1 MKQKVLKPKVVGNR
15 GKAIPLGDNFYYMQ
29 GPKHSQGGIPIGK
42 NPKTGIEVEGEEV
55 MHISPKEVKVFSS
68 VPFLNGES
76 PAEKVLEGE
85 EPNKVFKQQEDFK
98 DRNKIKDDG
107 TKKKALGGDVKQTL
121 NKVNSSKA
129 DFVKRLK
136 DKNRINIVDWSDS
149 NSITTHKLSVGTDN
163 KGNNYI
169 YPEVQNIKGKLID
182 FTRPPYKNTA
192 GRQSAEE
199 RGDTVRVNSIN
210 EGVEFTKKYKDYYP
224 NFNKK
229 AMGGKDDN
237 PIANRLKNNIKSN
250 VSKSEMII
258 KDAKNVYNKFIK
270 PVALTYSALEAANI
284 VGNTL
289 LNVGAKGLYAAGKGI
304 YNSGKVSTG
313 TQLSKAAYNLG
324 KFTVKNTRNAS
335 YKTANRINTAID
347 VIDGNHKDAGVG
359 VAGDAVINRIPGH
372 KYIKYIAKPTIDN
385 TLNFINKDKKAMGG
399 ISRNKIVRNKFERGG
414 KPDNKKQKDYLP
426 STGGLERD
434 NQLVTARVAEIGR
447 VTTPNYYKLA
457 DTGDKQPTHISP
469 TTGEKLKAFAVRTLT
484 ESGPNM
490 LSDVAGT
497 GANVIGA
504 IKGYK
509 ANKRMLNKLK
519 YSDAPAAR
527 QAAKLKTKININ
539 PQLDKMR
546 ETVAAYERDVNA
558 NTASSRVGLQRKQL
572 ARMASMLE
580 TNELYSKKEN
590 AETELINRDKLNQQA
605 VADRN
610 VTEYNQWAKGKA
622 DFNNNLANLKAEN
635 KVSYIDNLNN
645 SVQDLIARRDNR
657 RREDLDRELLGLAN
671 PNAKKVTDGKQTF
684 KRDSKKKK

>member
-136 DKNRINIVDWSDS
+136 DENRTSIVDWADS
-149 NSITTHKLSVGTDN
+149 NSIATHKLGVGTDAE
-163 KGNNYI
+163 GNNYI
-169 YPEVQNIKGKLID
+169 YPEVQNIKGKLVD
-182 FTRPPYKNTA
+182 FTRPPYKDTA

-199 RGDTVRVNSIN
+199 RRDTVRVNSIN

-224 NFNKK
+224 NFN
-229 AMGGKDDN
+229 
-237 PIANRLKNNIKSN
+237 
-250 VSKSEMII
+250 
-258 KDAKNVYNKFIK
+258 
-270 PVALTYSALEAANI
+270 
-284 VGNTL
+284 
-289 LNVGAKGLYAAGKGI
+289 
-304 YNSGKVSTG
+304 
-313 TQLSKAAYNLG
+313 
-324 KFTVKNTRNAS
+324 
-335 YKTANRINTAID
+335 
-347 VIDGNHKDAGVG
+347 
-359 VAGDAVINRIPGH
+359 
-372 KYIKYIAKPTIDN
+372 
-385 TLNFINKDKKAMGG
+385 KKAMGG